1 MWCGCDAI
9 LLFGAMLTRSS
20 TWATG
25 RQVKDG
31 LEMVNA
37 EGQTWTVRA
46 VGMRDQLFN
55 RLCAMG
61 GQRWVID

>member
-1 MWCGCDAI
+1 MLCDVCAVS
-9 LLFGAMLTRSS
+9 FTMLTGNS

-31 LEMVNA
+31 LEMVDA
-37 EGQTWTVRA
+37 EGQVWILRA
-46 VGMRDQLFN
+46 VEMRDQLFN

-61 GQRWVID
+61 GQRWVVE

>member
-1 MWCGCDAI
+1 MDVAD
-9 LLFGAMLTRSS
+9 LYYS

-31 LEMVNA
+31 LEIVDA
-37 EGQTWTVRA
+37 EGKSWALTA

-61 GQRWVID
+61 GQKWVVE